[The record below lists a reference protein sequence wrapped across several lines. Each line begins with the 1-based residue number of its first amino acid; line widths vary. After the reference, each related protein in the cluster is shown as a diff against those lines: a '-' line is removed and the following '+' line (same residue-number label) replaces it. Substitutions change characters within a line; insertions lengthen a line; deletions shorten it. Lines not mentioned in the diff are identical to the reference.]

1 MIAESIV
8 WLTLFAPLASFLLIG
23 FIVWPAAYLRS
34 KSDAELPEPAEGATS
49 NADGQTESEQR

>member
-1 MIAESIV
+1 MIAEPIV

-34 KSDAELPEPAEGATS
+34 KSDADIS
-49 NADGQTESEQR
+49 RIDGGRDSQRR